1 MTDQNTPP
9 RAEPNRPA
17 GWENASWSAKPGAA
31 PAPTETPPVSGF
43 ERFIGGSPGMV
54 AVRLL
59 VVSLIVG
66 AILMWLDIRPY
77 EVFHAIERMFYR
89 ISRMGFA
96 AVREIIDYIIVGAL
110 IVIPVWFVLRLVN
123 MRK

>member
-1 MTDQNTPP
+1 MTDQNMPP
-9 RAEPNRPA
+9 RSEPNRPA
-17 GWENASWSAKPGAA
+17 GWENTNWSAKPG
-31 PAPTETPPVSGF
+31 PAPTEALPASGF

-54 AVRLL
+54 FVRLL
-59 VVSLIVG
+59 VVSLVVG

-77 EVFHAIERMFYR
+77 EIFNAIERFFYR

-96 AVREIIDYIIVGAL
+96 AVREIIDYVIVGAL

-123 MRK
+123 MRR